1 MKVSAIDLNC
11 DLGERTDR
19 TGISEELQ
27 LLEFVSSVNVACGGH
42 AGDADSM
49 TRVVEA
55 ALGRGVAVGAHPSYP
70 DRAGFGRTE
79 QDMPPGALEDAVTAQ
94 VAALVEAAR
103 RVGAKVTHV
112 KPHGALYHAAAR
124 RAEIAEAVARG
135 VRRAAGLVI
144 LVGPSGSEVLD
155 IWRRLGF
162 RVAAEAFADRR
173 YERDGTLR
181 PRTRAGA
188 VLPFPVDVAEQ
199 AVRVARGQGA
209 VTEDGTVVAIVAD
222 TLCIHGDAPN
232 AVESARAV
240 HQALT
245 EAGIRIA
252 PLVDRGPHS
261 E

>member
-1 MKVSAIDLNC
+1 MKVSTIDLNC

-19 TGISEELQ
+19 TGIAEELQ

-94 VAALVEAAR
+94 VAALVAVAR
-103 RVGAKVTHV
+103 RVGATITHV

-124 RAEIAEAVARG
+124 RSEIAEAVARG

-155 IWRRLGF
+155 IWRGLGF

-173 YERDGTLR
+173 YEPDGTLR

-188 VLPFPVDVAEQ
+188 VLPCPVDVAAQ

-209 VTEDGTVVAIVAD
+209 VAEDGAIVAIVAD

-240 HQALT
+240 HRALAD
-245 EAGIRIA
+245 AGIHIE
-252 PLVDRGPHS
+252 PLVGGS
-261 E
+261 AAS